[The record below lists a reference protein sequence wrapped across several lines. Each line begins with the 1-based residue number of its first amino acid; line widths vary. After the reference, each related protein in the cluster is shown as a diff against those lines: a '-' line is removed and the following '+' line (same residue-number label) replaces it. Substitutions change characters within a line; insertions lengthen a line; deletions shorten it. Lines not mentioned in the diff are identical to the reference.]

1 MARIGLWPIG
11 LATVGGVLVWTGIND
26 PTGGPAQVLRDLLA
40 GKTPQP
46 GTPKKVLAEVKAGP
60 VNPDAPAGTAGSGQT
75 IQGSIL
81 GAAIAAR
88 ALTYRGSPYR
98 WGGTS
103 KSGIDCSG
111 LVLVCYRD
119 VAGIRMAHDAT
130 SQTRKGRQITRAQCA
145 AGDLVAWGSPARYPH
160 IAIAINNK
168 ECMGAWTWGVPA
180 GVQKID
186 QRMYNGGPTIFR
198 VVS

>member
-1 MARIGLWPIG
+1 VAVNLWPVAM
-11 LATVGGVLVWTGIND
+11 ATVGGVLLWTGIND
-26 PTGGPAQVLRDLLA
+26 PSGGPLQVARDLIA
-40 GKTPQP
+40 GKRPTPGAQKSVIGSNP
-46 GTPKKVLAEVKAGP
+46 DGIKAG
-60 VNPDAPAGTAGSGQT
+60 GTAGPAGNS
-75 IQGSIL
+75 IQGSIK
-81 GAAIAAR
+81 GAGIAAL
-88 ALTYRGSPYR
+88 ALTFKGAPYS

-111 LVLVCYRD
+111 LVLVCYRQ

-130 SQTRKGRQITRAQCA
+130 SQTRKGRIIPRAQCA

-160 IAIAINNK
+160 IAIAINNT

-186 QRMYNGGPTIFR
+186 QRMYNGLPTIFR
-198 VVS
+198 VPM